1 MIEAPP
7 PEIDFPV
14 ATDGEIAVINLE
26 SARRQSWSRFWQ
38 DPQRP
43 GIAEYIVE
51 QEQFTAQYVGDLGAL
66 ERLDALVDQLDR
78 VGADEMR
85 TALIHAQVASMGHRF
100 AEARDFLAQAE
111 AHGAPLVDVNR
122 LMLSIDQAC
131 GTNLESVLEARRK
144 MAAESERLEDLV
156 PLGGLLADL
165 REFDEA
171 DRVYRQALSGY
182 QDVSP
187 FAVAWV
193 CFQLGVLWGE
203 LVPEPQPERA
213 ARWYEKAI
221 EYLPCYVKARVH
233 LSEIY
238 LESGNMADAEA
249 LLIPAVSSGDPEVNW
264 RLADVLAAME
274 RPEEAEAQM
283 QAARSGFE
291 TLLDKYLLAFADHG
305 AEFYS
310 GSGNDPQRAFELAKI
325 NLANRPTLRA
335 FEQAYETAIGAGETP
350 AASELLVSARKRWGG
365 TDGFGVSPLA
375 TAIQAE
381 GQREKPRD
389 S

>member
-1 MIEAPP
+1 MMEV
-7 PEIDFPV
+7 PEFDLTYPL
-14 ATDGEIAVINLE
+14 TDGDIAVNNLE
-26 SARRQSWSRFWQ
+26 SARRYSWSRFWR
-38 DPQRP
+38 DPRRP
-43 GIAEYIVE
+43 GTAEYIVE
-51 QEQFTAQYVGDLGAL
+51 QEQFTAQYVGDLDAL

-78 VGADEMR
+78 VGVDEMR

-100 AEARDFLAQAE
+100 AEAREYLARAE
-111 AHGAPLVDVNR
+111 AHGALEADIHR

-131 GTNLESVLEARRK
+131 GTSLESVLEARRK
-144 MAAESERLEDLV
+144 IAAESGRLEDLV

-165 REFDEA
+165 REFEEA
-171 DRVYRQALSGY
+171 DSVYRRALSGY

-193 CFQLGVLWGE
+193 CFQLGALWGE
-203 LVPEPQPERA
+203 LVPDPQPERA
-213 ARWYEKAI
+213 ASWYQKAI

-238 LESGNMADAEA
+238 LHTGKVTEAEA
-249 LLIPAVSSGDPEVNW
+249 LLVPAISSGDPEVNW

-274 RPEEAEAQM
+274 RPEQAEAQM

-310 GSGNDPQRAFELAKI
+310 GSGNNSRRAFELAMV

-335 FEQAYETAIGAGETP
+335 FEQAYEAAVAAGESGP
-350 AASELLVSARKRWGG
+350 AAKIVAAAEERWGAAQAFKLSKLAETHVDKSASEG
-365 TDGFGVSPLA
+365 A
-375 TAIQAE
+375 TA
-381 GQREKPRD
+381 
-389 S
+389 